1 MSAGLHAVLTTP
13 RSLFGRRQG
22 DASRGLESKSGTS
35 SPDPLAVLSLE
46 ISQTAASVAGLA
58 EALSDER
65 TCEPLGLNQGRAVQG
80 VLIAARRLMALA
92 HDLTDEAAPKSMV
105 ARAERLD
112 LVLALQGACSR
123 QARRLDEAG
132 VRLMGPGPTP
142 GPALLI
148 PAAAVEF
155 LLDGLIA
162 ASASLAGPGG
172 ALMLETRQAE
182 YAVAEVRIIGAAL
195 DQDHLRDSLAPGGEL
210 AVWRRAALRCGGD
223 IRVRSSPDEGA
234 VVSLMLPRAAGF
246 VAPSSPLPRF
256 EATGGVAL
264 LVGASTADRTL
275 MRLVC
280 SAMALSGLHFAET
293 AEAGLAMARE
303 LHPEVV
309 ILDLTAPRTDGV
321 SFARRLAEDDFTRG
335 ARRLALGAGD
345 PTSAERRRL
354 REAGYRHVLS
364 RPLEVSDLAHA
375 LYACLR
381 ADKTEG

>member
-22 DASRGLESKSGTS
+22 DAPRGLELKSGTA
-35 SPDPLAVLSLE
+35 SPDALAVLSLE

-92 HDLTDEAAPKSMV
+92 RDLTDEAAPKNTV

-123 QARRLDEAG
+123 QATRLDEAG
-132 VRLMGPGPTP
+132 VRIMGPGPTP

-148 PAAAVEF
+148 PAAAAEF

-162 ASASLAGPGG
+162 STASLAGPGG

-182 YAVAEVRIIGAAL
+182 HAVADIRIIGAAL
-195 DQDHLRDSLAPGGEL
+195 DQERLRDSLSPGGEL
-210 AVWRRAALRCGGD
+210 AIWRRTALRCGGD
-223 IRVRSSPDEGA
+223 IRVRSSPDTGA
-234 VVSLMLPRAAGF
+234 VVSLTLPRAAGF
-246 VAPSSPLPRF
+246 VAPSSPLPKF
-256 EATGGVAL
+256 EAPGGVAL

-275 MRLVC
+275 MRLVG
-280 SAMALSGLHFAET
+280 SAMGLSGLHFADT

-321 SFARRLAEDDFTRG
+321 SFARSLAEDDFTRG

-354 REAGYRHVLS
+354 REAGYRHILP

-375 LYACLR
+375 LHACLK
-381 ADKTEG
+381 ADETEG